1 MKKKRTI
8 VLEYLLITVGV
19 GIAVVGLNM
28 FLVPGRIA
36 AGGVSGIAT
45 ILYHLWNIPLGLSI
59 IVLNIPL
66 LVFGLKFLGKNFAVR
81 TVYALVLYS
90 VAAELI
96 PIPAESFDPFIASIY
111 GGMLVGIGIG
121 LVIKMGGTTGG
132 TDMAAKLLSERF
144 KTVGLGT
151 LLFGIDFVIIAAAGV
166 IFDVEVAM
174 YAVVSLFITTKV
186 LDFMTVGLSVSKAF
200 YIISE
205 KSDEIADAIME
216 QMDRGVTSFNGKRR
230 YSKKDTDILFCV
242 LKWRTEGAKL
252 KRLVKEID
260 KNAFVIVADVKEVLG
275 EGF

>member
-1 MKKKRTI
+1 MKLKIRDY
-8 VLEYLLITVGV
+8 VLITIGV
-19 GIAVVGLNM
+19 GIAVVGLNI
-28 FLVPGRIA
+28 FLVPGKIA

-45 ILYHLWNIPLGLSI
+45 ILYHLWNVPLGISI

-66 LVFGLKFLGKNFAVR
+66 FVFGIKFLGKTFAFR

-111 GGMLVGIGIG
+111 GGVLVGVGIGI
-121 LVIKMGGTTGG
+121 VIKMGGTTGG

-144 KTVGLGT
+144 KSIGLGT
-151 LLFGIDFVIIAAAGV
+151 FLFGIDFIIIAAAGL

-174 YAVVSLFITTKV
+174 YAVVSLFVTTKV
-186 LDFMTVGLSVSKAF
+186 IDFLTIGLSVSKAF

-205 KSDEIADAIME
+205 KSDEIADAILA
-216 QMDRGVTSFNGKRR
+216 QMDRGVTSFNGKGRF
-230 YSKKDTDILFCV
+230 SKKDKDILLCV
-242 LKWRTEGAKL
+242 LKWRTEGARL
-252 KRLVKEID
+252 KKLVKDID
-260 KNAFVIVADVKEVLG
+260 PTAFVIVADVKEVLG